1 VLKWMACHVGP
12 CIAALSYWR
21 PKTRELTMGKD
32 GAGARS
38 TRFVRDNLA
47 LLGFGGRKD
56 ALVQAVKE
64 LFENGARGGEQ
75 GHWGGG

>member
-1 VLKWMACHVGP
+1 
-12 CIAALSYWR
+12 
-21 PKTRELTMGKD
+21 MGKD

-75 GHWGGG
+75 GHWVGG